1 MSKEKLKKYY
11 AHEDGKSQLRCIK
24 AKNDE
29 EALLK
34 FRELF
39 GHNNF
44 VAGFLNH
51 AEPKIPWKTQHKI
64 MSDIMGEDFANFADT
79 MHSVGA
85 L

>member
-11 AHEDGKSQLRCIK
+11 AHEDGKSQLRSVK

-39 GHNNF
+39 GHD
-44 VAGFLNH
+44 
-51 AEPKIPWKTQHKI
+51 K
-64 MSDIMGEDFANFADT
+64 MGEDFAKFADT